1 MTRLKPK
8 FTMGNYFTKSP
19 IVVPPDNVKTQCGI
33 EARFYF
39 KNDIITS
46 MSMIF
51 IEENVTFGSFI
62 NVLDRELNL
71 KFMTTDLKSMIVF
84 LAQAVILDRK
94 VRLDDP
100 DGVIAVRQ
108 GLWKVRDIATQN
120 IETFFNRENANIP
133 NDDPDEESHLDF
145 SIETIFETKS
155 REFFAERLR
164 SIENAL
170 DAASSKIGLG
180 GDVFEREIRKIVE
193 ICEQIRQFLLMA
205 NKLVIPFRE
214 DVDKTGV
221 KDRNQNYL
229 NALGVK
235 AENDLIFNR
244 DECEKAFDTE
254 LKRSD
259 STPRIQ
265 RLQSMFCCGFTRD
278 GYRQFDNNY
287 HVTNN
292 TTNNFNCYWPR

>member
-1 MTRLKPK
+1 MTRLKSK

-19 IVVPPDNVKTQCGI
+19 IVVPPDNVKPQCGV
-33 EARFYF
+33 EARFSY

-46 MSMIF
+46 MWMIF

-62 NVLDRELNL
+62 NVSDLELNL

-94 VRLDDP
+94 VRLDNP

-108 GLWKVRDIATQN
+108 GLWKVRDIATEN
-120 IETFFNRENANIP
+120 IKTFFNRENENIP
-133 NDDPDEESHLDF
+133 NDDPDNEPHLDF
-145 SIETIFETKS
+145 LIETIFEKKS

-164 SIENAL
+164 AIENAL
-170 DAASSKIGLG
+170 DAAPSKIGLG

-193 ICEQIRQFLLMA
+193 ICEQIRQFLSMA
-205 NKLVIPFRE
+205 NDLVIPFRE
-214 DVDKTGV
+214 SVDVTGV
-221 KDRNQNYL
+221 KNRKQKYL
-229 NALGVK
+229 ATLGVK
-235 AENDLIFNR
+235 AENALIFNR
-244 DECEKAFDTE
+244 DECENEFDTE

-259 STPRIQ
+259 TTPRIQ

-292 TTNNFNCYWPR
+292 TTNNLNCYWPR